1 MKQRTK
7 IIFLAY
13 SALVIFMS
21 SACIYMSHMIKSRY
35 QDTSS
40 EINIYKNVYVT
51 NIEDNTITAN
61 MYGNIKK
68 FNSGKIAED
77 VTGCLCDIT
86 VEDGKIVGVNTKTDV
101 VSGKVLSVSQDS
113 VEIEGYGSVKLDE
126 DFIMYEKE
134 NSLISNYS
142 SIIVGYALQDFI
154 VADGEVCGAIKN
166 KPLQADN
173 IRVII
178 KTSGFRDIFFNE
190 AVFCADSGMIVET
203 GEESYET
210 APGETVVF
218 NPDTEDFNEGRIKL
232 IPKSGEIQFQSVNR
246 GIGTPSY
253 GGTIEVSLYDE
264 GIVVVNE
271 VGIEDYL
278 KKVVPSEMP
287 SGFNLE
293 ALKCQ
298 AVCARSYAYTELS
311 NNYYSAYGA
320 HIDDSIQFQVY
331 NNSPRAE
338 STDTAVD
345 ETAGQVLSY
354 NGEVVKTYYY
364 STSCGST
371 TDVTLWGNTT
381 ENYPYFVAECVGG
394 VDRGLTLTVES
405 EFNTFIKGENEA
417 DYDYDCTLYRWSM
430 EESVKEISEGFA
442 RSTGKNVGNIK
453 DIEVT
458 NTDVIHPL
466 DNPIHKDGGIAILKG
481 NIAPNGSVVK
491 KGAVSPDLMHLKGPA
506 KVFNSEEE
514 VTQAIFNH
522 EVEEGDILVIRY
534 EGPKGGPGMREM
546 LNPTSA
552 LAGMQIKNVGL
563 ITDGRFSGGTRG
575 PCIGHVSPE
584 AMSDGPIGAIEDGDI
599 IEIDIENRFINVEL
613 SDEEISNR
621 LANRKNPK
629 RDVDGWLSIYSKVV
643 QSADTGAI
651 LR

>member
-166 KPLQADN
+166 KPLQAEN

-453 DIEVT
+453 DIEVLERVNGGAAVKVKVT
-458 NTDVIHPL
+458 GDKGETVIDSESAIRAAFGNANVDMNTKSGTTRDANLPSTFCVFEKVTEGKKLTGFKITGGGYGHGIGMSQNAANKMAESMTYAQIL
-466 DNPIHKDGGIAILKG
+466 EFFYRGTTLTLISSQDN
-481 NIAPNGSVVK
+481 V
-491 KGAVSPDLMHLKGPA
+491 
-506 KVFNSEEE
+506 
-514 VTQAIFNH
+514 
-522 EVEEGDILVIRY
+522 
-534 EGPKGGPGMREM
+534 
-546 LNPTSA
+546 
-552 LAGMQIKNVGL
+552 
-563 ITDGRFSGGTRG
+563 
-575 PCIGHVSPE
+575 
-584 AMSDGPIGAIEDGDI
+584 
-599 IEIDIENRFINVEL
+599 
-613 SDEEISNR
+613 
-621 LANRKNPK
+621 
-629 RDVDGWLSIYSKVV
+629 
-643 QSADTGAI
+643 
-651 LR
+651 

>member
-21 SACIYMSHMIKSRY
+21 SACIYMSQMIKSRY

-40 EINIYKNVYVT
+40 EISIYKNVYVT
-51 NIEDNTITAN
+51 NIDDNRITAN
-61 MYGNIKK
+61 MYGNIRSFK
-68 FNSGKIAED
+68 SGKVAED

-86 VEDGKIVGVNTKTDV
+86 VENDKIVKVNTKTDV
-101 VSGKVLSVSQDS
+101 VSGKVLSVSEDN

-126 DFIMYEKE
+126 DFIMYEKG

-178 KTSGFRDIFFNE
+178 KTSGFRDIFFDE
-190 AVFCADSGMIVET
+190 TVFCADSGMIVET

-210 APGETVVF
+210 APGEVVVF
-218 NPDTEDFNEGRIKL
+218 NADTEDFNQGRIRL

-246 GIGTPSY
+246 GVGTPSY
-253 GGTIEVSLYDE
+253 GGTLEVSRYDE

-271 VGIEDYL
+271 VAIEDYL

-331 NNSPRAE
+331 NNSPRAD
-338 STDTAVD
+338 STDAAVD
-345 ETAGQVLSY
+345 ATAGQVLSY

-394 VDRGLTLTVES
+394 IDKGLTLTIES
-405 EFNTFIKGENEA
+405 EFNTFIKSENEA

-442 RSTGKNVGNIK
+442 RSTGKNVGNIT
-453 DIEVT
+453 DIEVLERVNGGAAVKVKVT
-458 NTDVIHPL
+458 GDKGETVIDSESAIRAAFGNANVDMNTKSGTTRYANLPSTFCVFE
-466 DNPIHKDGGIAILKG
+466 KVMEG
-481 NIAPNGSVVK
+481 K
-491 KGAVSPDLMHLKGPA
+491 K
-506 KVFNSEEE
+506 
-514 VTQAIFNH
+514 
-522 EVEEGDILVIRY
+522 
-534 EGPKGGPGMREM
+534 
-546 LNPTSA
+546 
-552 LAGMQIKNVGL
+552 LAGFRITGGGYGHGIGMSQNAANKMAESMTYAQILEFFYRGTTLTLISSQDNV
-563 ITDGRFSGGTRG
+563 
-575 PCIGHVSPE
+575 
-584 AMSDGPIGAIEDGDI
+584 
-599 IEIDIENRFINVEL
+599 
-613 SDEEISNR
+613 
-621 LANRKNPK
+621 
-629 RDVDGWLSIYSKVV
+629 
-643 QSADTGAI
+643 
-651 LR
+651 

>member
-21 SACIYMSHMIKSRY
+21 SACIYMSQMIKSRY

-40 EINIYKNVYVT
+40 EISIYKNVYVT
-51 NIEDNTITAN
+51 NIDDNRITAN
-61 MYGNIKK
+61 MYGNIRSFK
-68 FNSGKIAED
+68 SGKVAED

-86 VEDGKIVGVNTKTDV
+86 VENDKIVEVNTKTDV
-101 VSGKVLSVSQDS
+101 VSGKVLSVSEDN

-126 DFIMYEKE
+126 DFIMYEKG

-178 KTSGFRDIFFNE
+178 KTSGFRNIFFDE
-190 AVFCADSGMIVET
+190 TVFCADSGMIVET

-210 APGETVVF
+210 APGEAVVF
-218 NPDTEDFNEGRIKL
+218 NADTEDFNQGRIRL

-246 GIGTPSY
+246 GVGTPSY
-253 GGTIEVSLYDE
+253 GGTLEVSRYDE

-271 VGIEDYL
+271 VAIEDYL

-331 NNSPRAE
+331 NNSPRAD

-345 ETAGQVLSY
+345 ATAGQVLSY

-394 VDRGLTLTVES
+394 IDKGLTLTIES
-405 EFNTFIKGENEA
+405 EFNTFIKSENEA

-442 RSTGKNVGNIK
+442 RSTGKNVGNIT
-453 DIEVT
+453 DIEVLERVNGGAAVKVKVT
-458 NTDVIHPL
+458 GDKDETVIDSESAIRAAFGNANVDMNTKSGTTRYANLPSTFCVFEKVMEGKKLTGFRITGGGYGHGIGMSQNAANKMAESMTYAQIL
-466 DNPIHKDGGIAILKG
+466 EFFYRGTTLTLISSQDN
-481 NIAPNGSVVK
+481 V
-491 KGAVSPDLMHLKGPA
+491 
-506 KVFNSEEE
+506 
-514 VTQAIFNH
+514 
-522 EVEEGDILVIRY
+522 
-534 EGPKGGPGMREM
+534 
-546 LNPTSA
+546 
-552 LAGMQIKNVGL
+552 
-563 ITDGRFSGGTRG
+563 
-575 PCIGHVSPE
+575 
-584 AMSDGPIGAIEDGDI
+584 
-599 IEIDIENRFINVEL
+599 
-613 SDEEISNR
+613 
-621 LANRKNPK
+621 
-629 RDVDGWLSIYSKVV
+629 
-643 QSADTGAI
+643 
-651 LR
+651 

>member
-331 NNSPRAE
+331 NNSQRAE

-453 DIEVT
+453 DIEVLERVNGGAAVKVKVT
-458 NTDVIHPL
+458 GDKGETVIDSESAIRAAFGNANVDMNTKSGTTRYANLPSTFCVFEKVTEGKKLTGFKITGGGYGHGIGMSQNPANKMAESMTYAQIL
-466 DNPIHKDGGIAILKG
+466 EFFYRGTTLTLISSQDN
-481 NIAPNGSVVK
+481 V
-491 KGAVSPDLMHLKGPA
+491 
-506 KVFNSEEE
+506 
-514 VTQAIFNH
+514 
-522 EVEEGDILVIRY
+522 
-534 EGPKGGPGMREM
+534 
-546 LNPTSA
+546 
-552 LAGMQIKNVGL
+552 
-563 ITDGRFSGGTRG
+563 
-575 PCIGHVSPE
+575 
-584 AMSDGPIGAIEDGDI
+584 
-599 IEIDIENRFINVEL
+599 
-613 SDEEISNR
+613 
-621 LANRKNPK
+621 
-629 RDVDGWLSIYSKVV
+629 
-643 QSADTGAI
+643 
-651 LR
+651 

>member
-21 SACIYMSHMIKSRY
+21 SACIYMSCMIKSRY

-40 EINIYKNVYVT
+40 EINLYKNVYVT

-68 FNSGKIAED
+68 FNTGKIAED
-77 VTGCLCDIT
+77 VTGCLCDII
-86 VEDGKIVGVNTKTDV
+86 VENGKIVGVNTKTDV

-264 GIVVVNE
+264 GIVIVNE

-331 NNSPRAE
+331 NNSQRAE

-430 EESVKEISEGFA
+430 EESVKEISEGFV
-442 RSTGKNVGNIK
+442 RSTGKNVGNIT
-453 DIEVT
+453 DIEVLERVNGGAAVKVKVT
-458 NTDVIHPL
+458 GDKGDTVIDSESAIRAAFGNANVDMNTKSGTTRYANLPSTFCVFEKVTEGKKLTGFKITGGGYGHGIGMSQNAANKMAESMTYAQIL
-466 DNPIHKDGGIAILKG
+466 EFFYRGTTLTLISSQDNA
-481 NIAPNGSVVK
+481 
-491 KGAVSPDLMHLKGPA
+491 
-506 KVFNSEEE
+506 
-514 VTQAIFNH
+514 
-522 EVEEGDILVIRY
+522 
-534 EGPKGGPGMREM
+534 
-546 LNPTSA
+546 
-552 LAGMQIKNVGL
+552 
-563 ITDGRFSGGTRG
+563 
-575 PCIGHVSPE
+575 
-584 AMSDGPIGAIEDGDI
+584 
-599 IEIDIENRFINVEL
+599 
-613 SDEEISNR
+613 
-621 LANRKNPK
+621 
-629 RDVDGWLSIYSKVV
+629 
-643 QSADTGAI
+643 
-651 LR
+651 

>member
-1 MKQRTK
+1 MRQKTK

-21 SACIYMSHMIKSRY
+21 SACIYMSQMIKSRY

-40 EINIYKNVYVT
+40 EINIYKNVYIT
-51 NIEDNTITAN
+51 NIDDNTITAN
-61 MYGNIKK
+61 MYGNIRSFK
-68 FNSGKIAED
+68 SGKIAED

-86 VEDGKIVGVNTKTDV
+86 VEDGKVISVNTKTDV

-113 VEIEGYGSVKLDE
+113 VEIEGYGSVRLDE

-142 SIIVGYALQDFI
+142 SIIVGYSLQDFI

-166 KPLQADN
+166 RPLLADN

-190 AVFCADSGMIVET
+190 TVFSADSGMIVET
-203 GEESYET
+203 GDEAYEA
-210 APGETVVF
+210 APGEEVVF
-218 NPDTEDFNEGRIKL
+218 NADTEDFAQGRIKL

-246 GIGTPSY
+246 GVGTPSY

-287 SGFNLE
+287 SGFNIE

-311 NNYYSAYGA
+311 NNYYSVYGA

-345 ETAGQVLSY
+345 ATAGQVLSY

-394 VDRGLTLTVES
+394 VDRGLTLTIES
-405 EFNTFIKGENEA
+405 EFNTFIKSENEA
-417 DYDYDCTLYRWSM
+417 DYDYDCTLYRWNM
-430 EESVKEISEGFA
+430 EESVKEISEGFT
-442 RSTGKNVGNIK
+442 RSTGKNVGNIT
-453 DIEVT
+453 DIEVLERVNGGAAVKVKVT
-458 NTDVIHPL
+458 GDKGEAVIDSESAIRAAFGNANVDMNTKSGTTRYANLPSTFCVFEKVMEGKKLTGFRITGGGYGHGIGMSQNAANKMAESMTYAQIL
-466 DNPIHKDGGIAILKG
+466 EFFYRGTTLTLISSQDNA
-481 NIAPNGSVVK
+481 
-491 KGAVSPDLMHLKGPA
+491 
-506 KVFNSEEE
+506 
-514 VTQAIFNH
+514 
-522 EVEEGDILVIRY
+522 
-534 EGPKGGPGMREM
+534 
-546 LNPTSA
+546 
-552 LAGMQIKNVGL
+552 
-563 ITDGRFSGGTRG
+563 
-575 PCIGHVSPE
+575 
-584 AMSDGPIGAIEDGDI
+584 
-599 IEIDIENRFINVEL
+599 
-613 SDEEISNR
+613 
-621 LANRKNPK
+621 
-629 RDVDGWLSIYSKVV
+629 
-643 QSADTGAI
+643 
-651 LR
+651 

>member
-21 SACIYMSHMIKSRY
+21 SACIYMSQMIKSRY

-40 EINIYKNVYVT
+40 EISIYKNVYVT
-51 NIEDNTITAN
+51 NIDDNRITAN
-61 MYGNIKK
+61 MYGNIRSFK
-68 FNSGKIAED
+68 SGKVAED

-86 VEDGKIVGVNTKTDV
+86 VENDKIVEVNTKTDV
-101 VSGKVLSVSQDS
+101 VSGKVLSVSEDN

-126 DFIMYEKE
+126 DFIMYEKG

-178 KTSGFRDIFFNE
+178 KTSGFRDIFFDE
-190 AVFCADSGMIVET
+190 TVFCADSGMIVET

-210 APGETVVF
+210 APGEAVVF
-218 NPDTEDFNEGRIKL
+218 NADTEDFNQGRIRL

-246 GIGTPSY
+246 GVGTPSY
-253 GGTIEVSLYDE
+253 GGTLEVSRYDE

-271 VGIEDYL
+271 VAIEDYL

-311 NNYYSAYGA
+311 NSYYSAYGA

-331 NNSPRAE
+331 NNSPRAD

-345 ETAGQVLSY
+345 ATAGQVLSY
-354 NGEVVKTYYY
+354 NGDVVKTYYY

-394 VDRGLTLTVES
+394 IDKGLTLTIES
-405 EFNTFIKGENEA
+405 EFNTFIKSENEA

-442 RSTGKNVGNIK
+442 RSTGKNVGNIS
-453 DIEVT
+453 DIEVLERVNGGAAVKVKVT
-458 NTDVIHPL
+458 GDKDETVIDSESAIRAAFGNANVDMNTKSGTTRYANLPSTFCVFEKVMEGKKLTGFRITGGGYGHGIGMSQNAANKMAESMTYAQIL
-466 DNPIHKDGGIAILKG
+466 EFFYRGTTLTLIFSQDN
-481 NIAPNGSVVK
+481 V
-491 KGAVSPDLMHLKGPA
+491 
-506 KVFNSEEE
+506 
-514 VTQAIFNH
+514 
-522 EVEEGDILVIRY
+522 
-534 EGPKGGPGMREM
+534 
-546 LNPTSA
+546 
-552 LAGMQIKNVGL
+552 
-563 ITDGRFSGGTRG
+563 
-575 PCIGHVSPE
+575 
-584 AMSDGPIGAIEDGDI
+584 
-599 IEIDIENRFINVEL
+599 
-613 SDEEISNR
+613 
-621 LANRKNPK
+621 
-629 RDVDGWLSIYSKVV
+629 
-643 QSADTGAI
+643 
-651 LR
+651 

>member
-68 FNSGKIAED
+68 FSSGKIAED

-210 APGETVVF
+210 APGEAVVF

-246 GIGTPSY
+246 GVGTPSY

-394 VDRGLTLTVES
+394 VDSGLTLTVES

-453 DIEVT
+453 DIEVLERVNGGAAVKVKVT
-458 NTDVIHPL
+458 GDKGETVIDSESAIRSAFGNANVDMNTKSGTTRYANLPSTFCVFEKVTEGKKLTGFKITGGGYGHGIGMSQNAANKMAESMTYAQILEFFYRDTTLTLISSQ
-466 DNPIHKDGGIAILKG
+466 DNA
-481 NIAPNGSVVK
+481 
-491 KGAVSPDLMHLKGPA
+491 
-506 KVFNSEEE
+506 
-514 VTQAIFNH
+514 
-522 EVEEGDILVIRY
+522 
-534 EGPKGGPGMREM
+534 
-546 LNPTSA
+546 
-552 LAGMQIKNVGL
+552 
-563 ITDGRFSGGTRG
+563 
-575 PCIGHVSPE
+575 
-584 AMSDGPIGAIEDGDI
+584 
-599 IEIDIENRFINVEL
+599 
-613 SDEEISNR
+613 
-621 LANRKNPK
+621 
-629 RDVDGWLSIYSKVV
+629 
-643 QSADTGAI
+643 
-651 LR
+651 

>member
-21 SACIYMSHMIKSRY
+21 SACIYMSQMIKSRY

-40 EINIYKNVYVT
+40 EISIYKNVYVT
-51 NIEDNTITAN
+51 NIDDNRITAN
-61 MYGNIKK
+61 MYGNIRSFK
-68 FNSGKIAED
+68 SGKVAED

-86 VEDGKIVGVNTKTDV
+86 VENDKIVKVNTKTDV
-101 VSGKVLSVSQDS
+101 VSGKVLSVSEDN

-126 DFIMYEKE
+126 DFIMYEKG

-178 KTSGFRDIFFNE
+178 KTSGFRDIFFDE
-190 AVFCADSGMIVET
+190 TVFCADSGMIVET

-210 APGETVVF
+210 APGEAVVF
-218 NPDTEDFNEGRIKL
+218 NADTEDFNQGRIRL

-246 GIGTPSY
+246 GVGTPSY
-253 GGTIEVSLYDE
+253 GGTLEVSRYDE

-271 VGIEDYL
+271 VAIEDYL

-331 NNSPRAE
+331 NNSPRAD
-338 STDTAVD
+338 STDAAVD
-345 ETAGQVLSY
+345 ATAGQVLSY

-394 VDRGLTLTVES
+394 IDKGLTLTIES
-405 EFNTFIKGENEA
+405 EFNTFIKSENEA

-442 RSTGKNVGNIK
+442 RSTGKNVGNIT
-453 DIEVT
+453 DIEVLERVNGGAAVKVKVT
-458 NTDVIHPL
+458 GDKGETVIDSESAIRAAFGNANVDMNTKSGTTRYANLPSTFCVFEKVMEGKKLTGFRITGGGYGHGIGMSQNAANKMAESMTYAQIL
-466 DNPIHKDGGIAILKG
+466 EFFYRGTTLTLISSQDN
-481 NIAPNGSVVK
+481 V
-491 KGAVSPDLMHLKGPA
+491 
-506 KVFNSEEE
+506 
-514 VTQAIFNH
+514 
-522 EVEEGDILVIRY
+522 
-534 EGPKGGPGMREM
+534 
-546 LNPTSA
+546 
-552 LAGMQIKNVGL
+552 
-563 ITDGRFSGGTRG
+563 
-575 PCIGHVSPE
+575 
-584 AMSDGPIGAIEDGDI
+584 
-599 IEIDIENRFINVEL
+599 
-613 SDEEISNR
+613 
-621 LANRKNPK
+621 
-629 RDVDGWLSIYSKVV
+629 
-643 QSADTGAI
+643 
-651 LR
+651 

>member
-68 FNSGKIAED
+68 FSSGKIAED

-210 APGETVVF
+210 APGEPVVF

-246 GIGTPSY
+246 GVGTPSY

-331 NNSPRAE
+331 NNSQRAE

-405 EFNTFIKGENEA
+405 EFNTFIKGENET

-442 RSTGKNVGNIK
+442 HSTGKNVGNIK
-453 DIEVT
+453 DIEVLERVNGGAAVKVKVT
-458 NTDVIHPL
+458 GDKGETVIDSESAIRAAFGNANVDMNTKSGTTRYANLPSTFCVFEKVTEGKKLTGFKITGGGYGHGIGMSQNAANKMAESMTYAQIL
-466 DNPIHKDGGIAILKG
+466 EFFYRGTTLTLISSQDNA
-481 NIAPNGSVVK
+481 
-491 KGAVSPDLMHLKGPA
+491 
-506 KVFNSEEE
+506 
-514 VTQAIFNH
+514 
-522 EVEEGDILVIRY
+522 
-534 EGPKGGPGMREM
+534 
-546 LNPTSA
+546 
-552 LAGMQIKNVGL
+552 
-563 ITDGRFSGGTRG
+563 
-575 PCIGHVSPE
+575 
-584 AMSDGPIGAIEDGDI
+584 
-599 IEIDIENRFINVEL
+599 
-613 SDEEISNR
+613 
-621 LANRKNPK
+621 
-629 RDVDGWLSIYSKVV
+629 
-643 QSADTGAI
+643 
-651 LR
+651 

>member
-7 IIFLAY
+7 IIFLTY

-21 SACIYMSHMIKSRY
+21 SACIYMSQMIKSRY

-40 EINIYKNVYVT
+40 EISIYKNVYVT
-51 NIEDNTITAN
+51 NIDDNRITAN

-126 DFIMYEKE
+126 DFIMYEKG

-178 KTSGFRDIFFNE
+178 KTSGFRDIFFDE
-190 AVFCADSGMIVET
+190 TVFCADSGMIVET
-203 GEESYET
+203 GEGSYET
-210 APGETVVF
+210 APGEAVVF
-218 NPDTEDFNEGRIKL
+218 NADTEDFNQGRIRL

-246 GIGTPSY
+246 GVGTPSY
-253 GGTIEVSLYDE
+253 GGTLEVSRYDE

-271 VGIEDYL
+271 VAIEDYL

-331 NNSPRAE
+331 NNSPRAD

-345 ETAGQVLSY
+345 ATAGQVLSY
-354 NGEVVKTYYY
+354 NGDVVKTYYY

-394 VDRGLTLTVES
+394 IDKGLTLTIES
-405 EFNTFIKGENEA
+405 EFNTFIKSENEA

-442 RSTGKNVGNIK
+442 RSTGKNVGNIT
-453 DIEVT
+453 DIEVLKRVNGGAAVKVKVT
-458 NTDVIHPL
+458 GDKGETVIDSESAIRAAFGNANVDMNTKSGTTRYANLPSTFCVFEKVTEGKKLTGFKITGGGYGHGIGMSQNAANKMAESMTYAQIL
-466 DNPIHKDGGIAILKG
+466 EFFYRGTTLTLISSQDNA
-481 NIAPNGSVVK
+481 
-491 KGAVSPDLMHLKGPA
+491 
-506 KVFNSEEE
+506 
-514 VTQAIFNH
+514 
-522 EVEEGDILVIRY
+522 
-534 EGPKGGPGMREM
+534 
-546 LNPTSA
+546 
-552 LAGMQIKNVGL
+552 
-563 ITDGRFSGGTRG
+563 
-575 PCIGHVSPE
+575 
-584 AMSDGPIGAIEDGDI
+584 
-599 IEIDIENRFINVEL
+599 
-613 SDEEISNR
+613 
-621 LANRKNPK
+621 
-629 RDVDGWLSIYSKVV
+629 
-643 QSADTGAI
+643 
-651 LR
+651 

>member
-1 MKQRTK
+1 MNQRTK

-13 SALVIFMS
+13 SAMVIFMS

-51 NIEDNTITAN
+51 NIEDNMITAN

-86 VEDGKIVGVNTKTDV
+86 VENGKIVGVNTKTDV

-331 NNSPRAE
+331 NNSQRAE

-364 STSCGST
+364 STSCGNT

-442 RSTGKNVGNIK
+442 RSTGNNVGNIT
-453 DIEVT
+453 DIEVLERVNGGAAVKVKVT
-458 NTDVIHPL
+458 GDKGETVIDSESAIRAAFGNANVDMNTKSGTTRYANLPSTFCVFEKVTEGKKLTGFKITGGGYGHGIGMSQNAANKMAESMTYAQIL
-466 DNPIHKDGGIAILKG
+466 EFFYRGTTLTLISSQDN
-481 NIAPNGSVVK
+481 V
-491 KGAVSPDLMHLKGPA
+491 
-506 KVFNSEEE
+506 
-514 VTQAIFNH
+514 
-522 EVEEGDILVIRY
+522 
-534 EGPKGGPGMREM
+534 
-546 LNPTSA
+546 
-552 LAGMQIKNVGL
+552 
-563 ITDGRFSGGTRG
+563 
-575 PCIGHVSPE
+575 
-584 AMSDGPIGAIEDGDI
+584 
-599 IEIDIENRFINVEL
+599 
-613 SDEEISNR
+613 
-621 LANRKNPK
+621 
-629 RDVDGWLSIYSKVV
+629 
-643 QSADTGAI
+643 
-651 LR
+651 

>member
-210 APGETVVF
+210 APGEPVVF
-218 NPDTEDFNEGRIKL
+218 NLDTEDFNEGRIKL

-246 GIGTPSY
+246 GVGTPSY

-405 EFNTFIKGENEA
+405 EFNTFIKSENEA

-442 RSTGKNVGNIK
+442 RSTGKSVGNIK
-453 DIEVT
+453 DIEVLERVNGGAAVKVKVT
-458 NTDVIHPL
+458 GDKGETVIDSESAIRAAFGNANVDMNTKSGTTRYANLPSTFCVFEKVTEGKKLTGFKITGGGYGHGIGMSQNAANKMAESMTYAQIL
-466 DNPIHKDGGIAILKG
+466 EFFYRGTTLTLISSQDNA
-481 NIAPNGSVVK
+481 
-491 KGAVSPDLMHLKGPA
+491 
-506 KVFNSEEE
+506 
-514 VTQAIFNH
+514 
-522 EVEEGDILVIRY
+522 
-534 EGPKGGPGMREM
+534 
-546 LNPTSA
+546 
-552 LAGMQIKNVGL
+552 
-563 ITDGRFSGGTRG
+563 
-575 PCIGHVSPE
+575 
-584 AMSDGPIGAIEDGDI
+584 
-599 IEIDIENRFINVEL
+599 
-613 SDEEISNR
+613 
-621 LANRKNPK
+621 
-629 RDVDGWLSIYSKVV
+629 
-643 QSADTGAI
+643 
-651 LR
+651 

>member
-40 EINIYKNVYVT
+40 EINLYKNVYVT

-77 VTGCLCDIT
+77 VTGCLCDII
-86 VEDGKIVGVNTKTDV
+86 VENGKIVGVNTKTDV
-101 VSGKVLSVSQDS
+101 VSGKVLSVSQGS

-210 APGETVVF
+210 APGEMVVF

-246 GIGTPSY
+246 GVGTPSY

-331 NNSPRAE
+331 NNSQRAE

-453 DIEVT
+453 DIEVLERVNGGAAVKVKVT
-458 NTDVIHPL
+458 GDKGETVIDSESAIRAAFGNANVDMNTKSGTTRYANLPSTFCVFEKVTEGKKLTGFKITGGGYGHGIGMSQNAANKMAESMTYAQIL
-466 DNPIHKDGGIAILKG
+466 EFFYRGTTLTLISSQDN
-481 NIAPNGSVVK
+481 V
-491 KGAVSPDLMHLKGPA
+491 
-506 KVFNSEEE
+506 
-514 VTQAIFNH
+514 
-522 EVEEGDILVIRY
+522 
-534 EGPKGGPGMREM
+534 
-546 LNPTSA
+546 
-552 LAGMQIKNVGL
+552 
-563 ITDGRFSGGTRG
+563 
-575 PCIGHVSPE
+575 
-584 AMSDGPIGAIEDGDI
+584 
-599 IEIDIENRFINVEL
+599 
-613 SDEEISNR
+613 
-621 LANRKNPK
+621 
-629 RDVDGWLSIYSKVV
+629 
-643 QSADTGAI
+643 
-651 LR
+651 

>member
-21 SACIYMSHMIKSRY
+21 SACIYMSCMIKSRY

-40 EINIYKNVYVT
+40 EINLYKNVYVT

-77 VTGCLCDIT
+77 VTGCLCDII
-86 VEDGKIVGVNTKTDV
+86 VENGKIVGVNTKTDV
-101 VSGKVLSVSQDS
+101 VSGKVLSVSQGS

-210 APGETVVF
+210 APGEMVVF

-246 GIGTPSY
+246 GVGTPSY

-264 GIVVVNE
+264 GIVIVNE

-331 NNSPRAE
+331 NNSQRAE

-430 EESVKEISEGFA
+430 EESVKEISEGFV
-442 RSTGKNVGNIK
+442 RSTGKNVGNIT
-453 DIEVT
+453 DIEVLERVNGGAAVKVKVT
-458 NTDVIHPL
+458 GDKGDTVIDSESAIRAAFGNANVDMNTKSGTTRYANLPSTFCVFEKVTEGKKLTGFKITGGGYGHGIGMSQNAANKMAESMTYAQIL
-466 DNPIHKDGGIAILKG
+466 EFFYRGTTLTLISSQDN
-481 NIAPNGSVVK
+481 V
-491 KGAVSPDLMHLKGPA
+491 
-506 KVFNSEEE
+506 
-514 VTQAIFNH
+514 
-522 EVEEGDILVIRY
+522 
-534 EGPKGGPGMREM
+534 
-546 LNPTSA
+546 
-552 LAGMQIKNVGL
+552 
-563 ITDGRFSGGTRG
+563 
-575 PCIGHVSPE
+575 
-584 AMSDGPIGAIEDGDI
+584 
-599 IEIDIENRFINVEL
+599 
-613 SDEEISNR
+613 
-621 LANRKNPK
+621 
-629 RDVDGWLSIYSKVV
+629 
-643 QSADTGAI
+643 
-651 LR
+651 

>member
-21 SACIYMSHMIKSRY
+21 SACIYMSQMIKSRY

-40 EINIYKNVYVT
+40 EISIYKNVYVT
-51 NIEDNTITAN
+51 NIDDNRITAN
-61 MYGNIKK
+61 MYGNIRSFK
-68 FNSGKIAED
+68 SGKVAED

-86 VEDGKIVGVNTKTDV
+86 VENDKIVEVNTKTDV
-101 VSGKVLSVSQDS
+101 VSGKVLSVSEDN

-126 DFIMYEKE
+126 DFIMYEKG

-178 KTSGFRDIFFNE
+178 KTSGFRDIFFDE
-190 AVFCADSGMIVET
+190 TVFCADSGMIVET

-210 APGETVVF
+210 APGEAVVF
-218 NPDTEDFNEGRIKL
+218 NADTEDFNQGRIRL

-246 GIGTPSY
+246 GVGTPSY
-253 GGTIEVSLYDE
+253 GGTLEVSRYDE

-271 VGIEDYL
+271 VAIEDYL

-331 NNSPRAE
+331 NNSPRAD
-338 STDTAVD
+338 STDAAVD
-345 ETAGQVLSY
+345 ATAGQVLSY

-394 VDRGLTLTVES
+394 IDKGLTLTIES
-405 EFNTFIKGENEA
+405 EFNTFIKSENEA

-442 RSTGKNVGNIK
+442 RSTGKNVGNIT
-453 DIEVT
+453 DIEVLERVNGGAAVKVKVT
-458 NTDVIHPL
+458 GDKGEAVIDSESAIRAAFGNANVDMNTKSGTTRYANLPSTFCVFEKVMEGKKLTGIRITGGGYGHGIGMSQNAANKMAESMTYAQL
-466 DNPIHKDGGIAILKG
+466 LEFFYRGTTLTLISSQDNA
-481 NIAPNGSVVK
+481 
-491 KGAVSPDLMHLKGPA
+491 
-506 KVFNSEEE
+506 
-514 VTQAIFNH
+514 
-522 EVEEGDILVIRY
+522 
-534 EGPKGGPGMREM
+534 
-546 LNPTSA
+546 
-552 LAGMQIKNVGL
+552 
-563 ITDGRFSGGTRG
+563 
-575 PCIGHVSPE
+575 
-584 AMSDGPIGAIEDGDI
+584 
-599 IEIDIENRFINVEL
+599 
-613 SDEEISNR
+613 
-621 LANRKNPK
+621 
-629 RDVDGWLSIYSKVV
+629 
-643 QSADTGAI
+643 
-651 LR
+651 

>member
-21 SACIYMSHMIKSRY
+21 SACIYMSCMIKSRY

-40 EINIYKNVYVT
+40 EINLYKNVYVT

-77 VTGCLCDIT
+77 VTGCLCDII
-86 VEDGKIVGVNTKTDV
+86 VENGKIVGVNTKTDV
-101 VSGKVLSVSQDS
+101 VSGKVLSVSQGS

-246 GIGTPSY
+246 GVGTPSY

-264 GIVVVNE
+264 GIVIVNE

-331 NNSPRAE
+331 NNSQRAE

-453 DIEVT
+453 DIEVLERVNGGAAVKVKVT
-458 NTDVIHPL
+458 GDKGETVIDSESAIRAAFGNANVDMNTKSGTTRYANLPSTFCVFEKVTEGKKLTGFKITGGGYGHGIGMSQNAANKMAESMTYAQIL
-466 DNPIHKDGGIAILKG
+466 EFFYRGTTLTLISSQDND
-481 NIAPNGSVVK
+481 
-491 KGAVSPDLMHLKGPA
+491 
-506 KVFNSEEE
+506 
-514 VTQAIFNH
+514 
-522 EVEEGDILVIRY
+522 
-534 EGPKGGPGMREM
+534 
-546 LNPTSA
+546 
-552 LAGMQIKNVGL
+552 
-563 ITDGRFSGGTRG
+563 
-575 PCIGHVSPE
+575 
-584 AMSDGPIGAIEDGDI
+584 
-599 IEIDIENRFINVEL
+599 
-613 SDEEISNR
+613 
-621 LANRKNPK
+621 
-629 RDVDGWLSIYSKVV
+629 
-643 QSADTGAI
+643 
-651 LR
+651 

>member
-13 SALVIFMS
+13 SAMVIFMS

-51 NIEDNTITAN
+51 NIEDNMITAN

-86 VEDGKIVGVNTKTDV
+86 VENGKIVGVNTKTDV

-331 NNSPRAE
+331 NNSQRAE

-442 RSTGKNVGNIK
+442 RSTGNNVGNIT
-453 DIEVT
+453 DIEVLERVNGGAAVKVKVT
-458 NTDVIHPL
+458 GDKGETVIDSESAIRAAFGNANVDMNTKSGTTKYANLPSTFCVFEKVTEGKKLTGFKITGGGYGHGIGMSQNAANKMAESMTYAQIL
-466 DNPIHKDGGIAILKG
+466 EFFYRGTTLTLISSQDN
-481 NIAPNGSVVK
+481 V
-491 KGAVSPDLMHLKGPA
+491 
-506 KVFNSEEE
+506 
-514 VTQAIFNH
+514 
-522 EVEEGDILVIRY
+522 
-534 EGPKGGPGMREM
+534 
-546 LNPTSA
+546 
-552 LAGMQIKNVGL
+552 
-563 ITDGRFSGGTRG
+563 
-575 PCIGHVSPE
+575 
-584 AMSDGPIGAIEDGDI
+584 
-599 IEIDIENRFINVEL
+599 
-613 SDEEISNR
+613 
-621 LANRKNPK
+621 
-629 RDVDGWLSIYSKVV
+629 
-643 QSADTGAI
+643 
-651 LR
+651 

>member
-7 IIFLAY
+7 IIFLVY

-51 NIEDNTITAN
+51 NIEDNTITAK

-190 AVFCADSGMIVET
+190 AAFCADSGMIVET

-218 NPDTEDFNEGRIKL
+218 NTDTEDFNEGRIKL

-253 GGTIEVSLYDE
+253 GGTLEVSLYDE

-453 DIEVT
+453 DIEVLERVNGGAAVKVKVT
-458 NTDVIHPL
+458 GDKGETVIDSESAIRAAFGNANVDMNTKSGTTRY
-466 DNPIHKDGGIAILKG
+466 DNLPSTFCVFEKVTEGKKLTGFKITGGGYGHGIGMSQNAANKMAESMTYAQILEFFYRG
-481 NIAPNGSVVK
+481 TTLTLIS
-491 KGAVSPDLMHLKGPA
+491 SQD
-506 KVFNSEEE
+506 
-514 VTQAIFNH
+514 
-522 EVEEGDILVIRY
+522 
-534 EGPKGGPGMREM
+534 
-546 LNPTSA
+546 
-552 LAGMQIKNVGL
+552 NV
-563 ITDGRFSGGTRG
+563 
-575 PCIGHVSPE
+575 
-584 AMSDGPIGAIEDGDI
+584 
-599 IEIDIENRFINVEL
+599 
-613 SDEEISNR
+613 
-621 LANRKNPK
+621 
-629 RDVDGWLSIYSKVV
+629 
-643 QSADTGAI
+643 
-651 LR
+651 

>member
-210 APGETVVF
+210 APGETVGF
-218 NPDTEDFNEGRIKL
+218 NQDTEDFNEGRIKL

-331 NNSPRAE
+331 NNSQRAE

-417 DYDYDCTLYRWSM
+417 DYDHDCTLYRWSM

-453 DIEVT
+453 DIEVLERVNGGAAVKVKVT
-458 NTDVIHPL
+458 GDKGETVIDSESAIRAAFGNANVDMNTKSGTTRYANLPSTFCVFEKVTEGKKLTGFKITGGGYGHGIGMSQNAANKMAESMTYAQIL
-466 DNPIHKDGGIAILKG
+466 EFFYRGTTLTLISSQDN
-481 NIAPNGSVVK
+481 V
-491 KGAVSPDLMHLKGPA
+491 
-506 KVFNSEEE
+506 
-514 VTQAIFNH
+514 
-522 EVEEGDILVIRY
+522 
-534 EGPKGGPGMREM
+534 
-546 LNPTSA
+546 
-552 LAGMQIKNVGL
+552 
-563 ITDGRFSGGTRG
+563 
-575 PCIGHVSPE
+575 
-584 AMSDGPIGAIEDGDI
+584 
-599 IEIDIENRFINVEL
+599 
-613 SDEEISNR
+613 
-621 LANRKNPK
+621 
-629 RDVDGWLSIYSKVV
+629 
-643 QSADTGAI
+643 
-651 LR
+651 

>member
-21 SACIYMSHMIKSRY
+21 SACIYMSQMIKSRY

-40 EINIYKNVYVT
+40 EISIYKNVYVT
-51 NIEDNTITAN
+51 NIDDNRITAN
-61 MYGNIKK
+61 MYGNIRSFK
-68 FNSGKIAED
+68 SGKVAED

-86 VEDGKIVGVNTKTDV
+86 VENDKIVEVNTKTDV
-101 VSGKVLSVSQDS
+101 VSGKVLSVSEDN

-126 DFIMYEKE
+126 DFIMYEKG

-178 KTSGFRDIFFNE
+178 KTSGFRDIFFDE
-190 AVFCADSGMIVET
+190 TVFCADSGMIVET

-210 APGETVVF
+210 APGEAVVF
-218 NPDTEDFNEGRIKL
+218 NADTEDFNQGRIRL

-246 GIGTPSY
+246 GVGTPSY
-253 GGTIEVSLYDE
+253 GGTLEVSRYDE

-271 VGIEDYL
+271 VAIEDYL

-331 NNSPRAE
+331 NNSPRAD
-338 STDTAVD
+338 STDAAVD
-345 ETAGQVLSY
+345 ATAGQVLSY

-394 VDRGLTLTVES
+394 IDKGLTLTIES
-405 EFNTFIKGENEA
+405 EFNTFIKSENEA

-442 RSTGKNVGNIK
+442 RSTGKNVGNIT
-453 DIEVT
+453 DIEVLERVNGGAAVKVKVT
-458 NTDVIHPL
+458 GDKGETVIDSESAIRAAFGNANVDMNTKSGTTRYANLPSTFCVFEKVMEGKKLTGFRITGGGYGHGIGMSQNAANKMAESMTYAQIL
-466 DNPIHKDGGIAILKG
+466 EFFYRGTTLTLISSQDN
-481 NIAPNGSVVK
+481 V
-491 KGAVSPDLMHLKGPA
+491 
-506 KVFNSEEE
+506 
-514 VTQAIFNH
+514 
-522 EVEEGDILVIRY
+522 
-534 EGPKGGPGMREM
+534 
-546 LNPTSA
+546 
-552 LAGMQIKNVGL
+552 
-563 ITDGRFSGGTRG
+563 
-575 PCIGHVSPE
+575 
-584 AMSDGPIGAIEDGDI
+584 
-599 IEIDIENRFINVEL
+599 
-613 SDEEISNR
+613 
-621 LANRKNPK
+621 
-629 RDVDGWLSIYSKVV
+629 
-643 QSADTGAI
+643 
-651 LR
+651 

>member
-1 MKQRTK
+1 
-7 IIFLAY
+7 
-13 SALVIFMS
+13 
-21 SACIYMSHMIKSRY
+21 
-35 QDTSS
+35 
-40 EINIYKNVYVT
+40 
-51 NIEDNTITAN
+51 

-68 FNSGKIAED
+68 FSSGKIAED

-210 APGETVVF
+210 APGEMVVF
-218 NPDTEDFNEGRIKL
+218 NPDTEDFKEGRIKL

-246 GIGTPSY
+246 GVGTPSY

-331 NNSPRAE
+331 NNSPRAD
-338 STDTAVD
+338 STDAAVD
-345 ETAGQVLSY
+345 ATAGQVLSY

-394 VDRGLTLTVES
+394 IDKGLTLTIES
-405 EFNTFIKGENEA
+405 EFNTFIKSENEA

-442 RSTGKNVGNIK
+442 HSTGKNVGNIK
-453 DIEVT
+453 DIEVLERVNGGAAVKVKVT
-458 NTDVIHPL
+458 GDKGETVIDSESAIRAAFGNANVDMNTKSGTTRYANLPSTFCVFEKVTEGKKLTGFKITGGGYGHGIGMSQNAANKMAESMTYAQIL
-466 DNPIHKDGGIAILKG
+466 EFFYRGTTLTLISSQDN
-481 NIAPNGSVVK
+481 V
-491 KGAVSPDLMHLKGPA
+491 
-506 KVFNSEEE
+506 
-514 VTQAIFNH
+514 
-522 EVEEGDILVIRY
+522 
-534 EGPKGGPGMREM
+534 
-546 LNPTSA
+546 
-552 LAGMQIKNVGL
+552 
-563 ITDGRFSGGTRG
+563 
-575 PCIGHVSPE
+575 
-584 AMSDGPIGAIEDGDI
+584 
-599 IEIDIENRFINVEL
+599 
-613 SDEEISNR
+613 
-621 LANRKNPK
+621 
-629 RDVDGWLSIYSKVV
+629 
-643 QSADTGAI
+643 
-651 LR
+651 

>member
-7 IIFLAY
+7 IIFLVY

-40 EINIYKNVYVT
+40 EINIYKNVYIT

-86 VEDGKIVGVNTKTDV
+86 VENGKIVGVNTKTDV

-190 AVFCADSGMIVET
+190 VVFGADSGMIVET

-298 AVCARSYAYTELS
+298 AVCARSYAYTQLT
-311 NNYYSAYGA
+311 NNYYSEYGA
-320 HIDDSIQFQVY
+320 HIDDSVSFQVY
-331 NNSPRAE
+331 NNTYDSAE
-338 STDTAVD
+338 ADEAVIA
-345 ETAGQVLSY
+345 TAGMVAVY
-354 NGEVVKTYYY
+354 NGELVKTYYY
-364 STSCGST
+364 STSCGYT
-371 TDVTLWGNTT
+371 ADVCAWGSD
-381 ENYPYFVAECVGG
+381 EDNYPQYASVRAGTS
-394 VDRGLTLTVES
+394 DYNADIKS
-405 EFNTFIKGENEA
+405 EKTFEQFITAKDSSDYDSEA
-417 DYDYDCTLYRWSM
+417 DMYRWKT
-430 EESVKEISEGFA
+430 VIGISELTAHFNSLIGSYL
-442 RSTGKNVGNIK
+442 RKNGSVYILENGEPSDKVVN
-453 DIEVT
+453 DI
-458 NTDVIHPL
+458 
-466 DNPIHKDGGIAILKG
+466 G
-481 NIAPNGSVVK
+481 NIASIKVIERGCGGVVAALMVEGSKETCIVRGENAVRSLMGNNKCAIITQSREIYNDILPSAFCIFKPVYDNGTLVSYEITGGGYGHGIGMSQNAVK
-491 KGAVSPDLMHLKGPA
+491 KM
-506 KVFNSEEE
+506 SE
-514 VTQAIFNH
+514 TMDYT
-522 EVEEGDILVIRY
+522 DILKFFYNKI
-534 EGPKGGPGMREM
+534 E
-546 LNPTSA
+546 
-552 LAGMQIKNVGL
+552 IKN
-563 ITDGRFSGGTRG
+563 
-575 PCIGHVSPE
+575 
-584 AMSDGPIGAIEDGDI
+584 
-599 IEIDIENRFINVEL
+599 IN
-613 SDEEISNR
+613 D
-621 LANRKNPK
+621 
-629 RDVDGWLSIYSKVV
+629 
-643 QSADTGAI
+643 
-651 LR
+651 

>member
-7 IIFLAY
+7 IIFLVY

-190 AVFCADSGMIVET
+190 AAFCADSGMIVET

-218 NPDTEDFNEGRIKL
+218 NTDTEDFNEGRIKL

-253 GGTIEVSLYDE
+253 GGTLEVSLYDE

-278 KKVVPSEMP
+278 KKVVPREMP

-453 DIEVT
+453 DIEVLERVNGGAAVKVKVT
-458 NTDVIHPL
+458 GDKGETVIDSESAIRAAFGNANVDMNTKSGTTRY
-466 DNPIHKDGGIAILKG
+466 DNLPSTFCVFEKVTEGKKLTGFKITGGGYGHGIGMSQNAANKMAESMTYAQILEFFYRG
-481 NIAPNGSVVK
+481 TTLTLIS
-491 KGAVSPDLMHLKGPA
+491 SQD
-506 KVFNSEEE
+506 
-514 VTQAIFNH
+514 
-522 EVEEGDILVIRY
+522 
-534 EGPKGGPGMREM
+534 
-546 LNPTSA
+546 
-552 LAGMQIKNVGL
+552 NV
-563 ITDGRFSGGTRG
+563 
-575 PCIGHVSPE
+575 
-584 AMSDGPIGAIEDGDI
+584 
-599 IEIDIENRFINVEL
+599 
-613 SDEEISNR
+613 
-621 LANRKNPK
+621 
-629 RDVDGWLSIYSKVV
+629 
-643 QSADTGAI
+643 
-651 LR
+651 

>member
-21 SACIYMSHMIKSRY
+21 SACIYMSCMIKSRY

-40 EINIYKNVYVT
+40 EINLYKNVYVT

-68 FNSGKIAED
+68 FNTGKIAED
-77 VTGCLCDIT
+77 VTGCLCDII
-86 VEDGKIVGVNTKTDV
+86 VENGKIVGVNTKTDV

-210 APGETVVF
+210 APGEMVVF

-246 GIGTPSY
+246 GVGTPSY

-264 GIVVVNE
+264 GIVIVNE

-331 NNSPRAE
+331 NNSQRAE

-430 EESVKEISEGFA
+430 EESVKEISEGFV
-442 RSTGKNVGNIK
+442 RSTGKNVGNIT
-453 DIEVT
+453 DIEVLERVNGGAAVKVKVT
-458 NTDVIHPL
+458 GDKGDTVIDSESAIRSAFGNANVDMNTKSGTTRYANLPSTFCVFEKVTEGKKLTGFKITGGGYGHGIGMSQNAANKMAESMTYAQIL
-466 DNPIHKDGGIAILKG
+466 EFFYRGTTLTLISSQDNA
-481 NIAPNGSVVK
+481 
-491 KGAVSPDLMHLKGPA
+491 
-506 KVFNSEEE
+506 
-514 VTQAIFNH
+514 
-522 EVEEGDILVIRY
+522 
-534 EGPKGGPGMREM
+534 
-546 LNPTSA
+546 
-552 LAGMQIKNVGL
+552 
-563 ITDGRFSGGTRG
+563 
-575 PCIGHVSPE
+575 
-584 AMSDGPIGAIEDGDI
+584 
-599 IEIDIENRFINVEL
+599 
-613 SDEEISNR
+613 
-621 LANRKNPK
+621 
-629 RDVDGWLSIYSKVV
+629 
-643 QSADTGAI
+643 
-651 LR
+651 

>member
-21 SACIYMSHMIKSRY
+21 SACIYMSQMIKSRY

-40 EINIYKNVYVT
+40 EISIYKNVYVT
-51 NIEDNTITAN
+51 NIDDNRITAN

-126 DFIMYEKE
+126 DFIMYEKG

-178 KTSGFRDIFFNE
+178 KTSGFRDIFFDE
-190 AVFCADSGMIVET
+190 TVFCADSGMIVET

-210 APGETVVF
+210 APGEAVVF
-218 NPDTEDFNEGRIKL
+218 NADTEDFNQGRIRL

-246 GIGTPSY
+246 GVGTPSY
-253 GGTIEVSLYDE
+253 GGTLEVSRYDE

-271 VGIEDYL
+271 VAIEDYL

-331 NNSPRAE
+331 NNSPRAD

-345 ETAGQVLSY
+345 ATAGQVLSY
-354 NGEVVKTYYY
+354 NGDVVKTYYY

-394 VDRGLTLTVES
+394 IDKGLTLTIES
-405 EFNTFIKGENEA
+405 EFNTFIKSENEA

-442 RSTGKNVGNIK
+442 RSTGKNVGNIT
-453 DIEVT
+453 DIEVLERVNGGAAVKVKVT
-458 NTDVIHPL
+458 GDKGETVIDSESAIRAAFGNANVDMNTKSGTTRYANLPSTFCVFEKVTEGKKLTGFKITGGGYGHGIGMSQNAANKMAESMTYAQIL
-466 DNPIHKDGGIAILKG
+466 EFFYRGTTLTLISSQDN
-481 NIAPNGSVVK
+481 V
-491 KGAVSPDLMHLKGPA
+491 
-506 KVFNSEEE
+506 
-514 VTQAIFNH
+514 
-522 EVEEGDILVIRY
+522 
-534 EGPKGGPGMREM
+534 
-546 LNPTSA
+546 
-552 LAGMQIKNVGL
+552 
-563 ITDGRFSGGTRG
+563 
-575 PCIGHVSPE
+575 
-584 AMSDGPIGAIEDGDI
+584 
-599 IEIDIENRFINVEL
+599 
-613 SDEEISNR
+613 
-621 LANRKNPK
+621 
-629 RDVDGWLSIYSKVV
+629 
-643 QSADTGAI
+643 
-651 LR
+651 

>member
-178 KTSGFRDIFFNE
+178 KTSGFRDIFFDE
-190 AVFCADSGMIVET
+190 TVFCADSGMIVET

-210 APGETVVF
+210 APGEAVVF
-218 NPDTEDFNEGRIKL
+218 NADTEDFNQGRIRL

-246 GIGTPSY
+246 GVGTPSY
-253 GGTIEVSLYDE
+253 GGTLEVSRYDE

-442 RSTGKNVGNIK
+442 RSTGKNVGNIT
-453 DIEVT
+453 DIEVLERVNGGAAVKVKVT
-458 NTDVIHPL
+458 GDKGETVIDSESAIRAAFGNANVDMNTKSGTTRYANLPSTFCVFEKVTEGKKLTGFKITGGGYGHGIGMSQNAANKMAESMTYAQIL
-466 DNPIHKDGGIAILKG
+466 EFFYRGTTLTLISSQDN
-481 NIAPNGSVVK
+481 V
-491 KGAVSPDLMHLKGPA
+491 
-506 KVFNSEEE
+506 
-514 VTQAIFNH
+514 
-522 EVEEGDILVIRY
+522 
-534 EGPKGGPGMREM
+534 
-546 LNPTSA
+546 
-552 LAGMQIKNVGL
+552 
-563 ITDGRFSGGTRG
+563 
-575 PCIGHVSPE
+575 
-584 AMSDGPIGAIEDGDI
+584 
-599 IEIDIENRFINVEL
+599 
-613 SDEEISNR
+613 
-621 LANRKNPK
+621 
-629 RDVDGWLSIYSKVV
+629 
-643 QSADTGAI
+643 
-651 LR
+651 

>member
-86 VEDGKIVGVNTKTDV
+86 VENGKIVGVNTKTDV

-218 NPDTEDFNEGRIKL
+218 NSDTEDFNEGRIKL

-246 GIGTPSY
+246 GVGTPSY
-253 GGTIEVSLYDE
+253 GGTLEVSLYDE

-442 RSTGKNVGNIK
+442 RSTGKNVGNIT
-453 DIEVT
+453 DIEVLERVNGGAAVKVKVT
-458 NTDVIHPL
+458 GDKGETVIDSESAIRSAFGNGNVDMNTKSGTTRYANLPSTFCVFEKVTEGKKLTGFKITGGGYGHGIGMSQNAANKMAESMTYAQIL
-466 DNPIHKDGGIAILKG
+466 EFFYRGTTLTLISSQDNA
-481 NIAPNGSVVK
+481 
-491 KGAVSPDLMHLKGPA
+491 
-506 KVFNSEEE
+506 
-514 VTQAIFNH
+514 
-522 EVEEGDILVIRY
+522 
-534 EGPKGGPGMREM
+534 
-546 LNPTSA
+546 
-552 LAGMQIKNVGL
+552 
-563 ITDGRFSGGTRG
+563 
-575 PCIGHVSPE
+575 
-584 AMSDGPIGAIEDGDI
+584 
-599 IEIDIENRFINVEL
+599 
-613 SDEEISNR
+613 
-621 LANRKNPK
+621 
-629 RDVDGWLSIYSKVV
+629 
-643 QSADTGAI
+643 
-651 LR
+651 

>member
-21 SACIYMSHMIKSRY
+21 SACIYMSCMIKSRY

-40 EINIYKNVYVT
+40 EINLYKNVYVT

-68 FNSGKIAED
+68 FNTGKIAED
-77 VTGCLCDIT
+77 VTGCLCDII
-86 VEDGKIVGVNTKTDV
+86 VENGKIVGVNTKTDV

-246 GIGTPSY
+246 GVGTPSY

-264 GIVVVNE
+264 GIVIVNE

-331 NNSPRAE
+331 NNSQRAE

-430 EESVKEISEGFA
+430 EESVKEISEGFV
-442 RSTGKNVGNIK
+442 RSTGKNVGNIT
-453 DIEVT
+453 DIEVLERVNGGAAVKVKVT
-458 NTDVIHPL
+458 GDKGDTVIDSESAIRAAFGNANVDMNTKSGTTRYANLPSTFCVFEKVTEGKKLTGFKITGGGYGHGIGMSQNAANKMAESMTYAQIL
-466 DNPIHKDGGIAILKG
+466 EFFYRGTTLTLISSQDNA
-481 NIAPNGSVVK
+481 
-491 KGAVSPDLMHLKGPA
+491 
-506 KVFNSEEE
+506 
-514 VTQAIFNH
+514 
-522 EVEEGDILVIRY
+522 
-534 EGPKGGPGMREM
+534 
-546 LNPTSA
+546 
-552 LAGMQIKNVGL
+552 
-563 ITDGRFSGGTRG
+563 
-575 PCIGHVSPE
+575 
-584 AMSDGPIGAIEDGDI
+584 
-599 IEIDIENRFINVEL
+599 
-613 SDEEISNR
+613 
-621 LANRKNPK
+621 
-629 RDVDGWLSIYSKVV
+629 
-643 QSADTGAI
+643 
-651 LR
+651 

>member
-21 SACIYMSHMIKSRY
+21 SACIYMSQMIKSRY

-40 EINIYKNVYVT
+40 EISIYKNVYVT
-51 NIEDNTITAN
+51 NIDDNRITAN

-126 DFIMYEKE
+126 DFIMYEKG

-178 KTSGFRDIFFNE
+178 KTSGFRDIFFDE
-190 AVFCADSGMIVET
+190 TVFCADSGMIVET
-203 GEESYET
+203 GEGSYET
-210 APGETVVF
+210 APGEAVVF
-218 NPDTEDFNEGRIKL
+218 NADTEDFNQGRIRL

-246 GIGTPSY
+246 GVGTPSY
-253 GGTIEVSLYDE
+253 GGTLEVSRYDE

-271 VGIEDYL
+271 VAIEDYL

-331 NNSPRAE
+331 NNSPRAD
-338 STDTAVD
+338 STDAAVD
-345 ETAGQVLSY
+345 ATAGQVLSY

-394 VDRGLTLTVES
+394 IDKGLTLTIES
-405 EFNTFIKGENEA
+405 EFNTFIKSENEA

-442 RSTGKNVGNIK
+442 RSTGKNVGNIT
-453 DIEVT
+453 DIEVLERVNGGAAVKVKVT
-458 NTDVIHPL
+458 GDKGETVIDSESAIRAAFGNANVDMNTKSGTTRYANLPSTFCVFEKVTEGKKPTGFKITGGGYGHGIGMSQNAANKMAESMTYAQIL
-466 DNPIHKDGGIAILKG
+466 EFFYRGTTLTLISSQDNA
-481 NIAPNGSVVK
+481 
-491 KGAVSPDLMHLKGPA
+491 
-506 KVFNSEEE
+506 
-514 VTQAIFNH
+514 
-522 EVEEGDILVIRY
+522 
-534 EGPKGGPGMREM
+534 
-546 LNPTSA
+546 
-552 LAGMQIKNVGL
+552 
-563 ITDGRFSGGTRG
+563 
-575 PCIGHVSPE
+575 
-584 AMSDGPIGAIEDGDI
+584 
-599 IEIDIENRFINVEL
+599 
-613 SDEEISNR
+613 
-621 LANRKNPK
+621 
-629 RDVDGWLSIYSKVV
+629 
-643 QSADTGAI
+643 
-651 LR
+651 